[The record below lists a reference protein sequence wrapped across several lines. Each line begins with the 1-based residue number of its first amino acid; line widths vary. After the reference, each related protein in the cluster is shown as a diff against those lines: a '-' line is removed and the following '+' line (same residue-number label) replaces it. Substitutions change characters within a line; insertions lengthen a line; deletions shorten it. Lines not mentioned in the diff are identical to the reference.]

1 MFGGGNDNAWWS
13 GIQDMLFLLYHQL
26 NLNERIISSDVWL
39 RMLIY
44 DNDNDDDF
52 NFIPKI
58 WSTTIKC

>member
-44 DNDNDDDF
+44 DDDDDF

>member
-1 MFGGGNDNAWWS
+1 MFGCGNDNAWWS

-39 RMLIY
+39 RILIY
-44 DNDNDDDF
+44 DDDDDF
-52 NFIPKI
+52 NFIPMI

>member
-1 MFGGGNDNAWWS
+1 MFGGDNDNAWWN

-26 NLNERIISSDVWL
+26 NLNERIISLDVWL

-44 DNDNDDDF
+44 NDDDDDF

>member
-1 MFGGGNDNAWWS
+1 MFGCGNDNAWWS

-44 DNDNDDDF
+44 DDDDDF

>member
-13 GIQDMLFLLYHQL
+13 GIQDMLFRLYHQL

-44 DNDNDDDF
+44 DNDDDF

>member
-1 MFGGGNDNAWWS
+1 MFGGDNDNAWWS

-44 DNDNDDDF
+44 DNDDDF

>member
-1 MFGGGNDNAWWS
+1 MFGCGNDNAWWS

-44 DNDNDDDF
+44 DDDDDF

-58 WSTTIKC
+58 WSTTIKF

>member
-1 MFGGGNDNAWWS
+1 MFGGDNDNARWS

-44 DNDNDDDF
+44 NDDDDDF
-52 NFIPKI
+52 NFIPMI

>member
-1 MFGGGNDNAWWS
+1 MIGGDNDNAWWS
-13 GIQDMLFLLYHQL
+13 GIQDILFLLYHQL

-44 DNDNDDDF
+44 DDDDDF

>member
-44 DNDNDDDF
+44 DDDDDF
-52 NFIPKI
+52 NFIPMI

>member
-1 MFGGGNDNAWWS
+1 MFDCGNDNAWWS

-44 DNDNDDDF
+44 DDDDDDF

>member
-44 DNDNDDDF
+44 DDDNDF

-58 WSTTIKC
+58 WSTKIKC

>member
-1 MFGGGNDNAWWS
+1 MFGCGNDNAWWS

-44 DNDNDDDF
+44 DNDDDF